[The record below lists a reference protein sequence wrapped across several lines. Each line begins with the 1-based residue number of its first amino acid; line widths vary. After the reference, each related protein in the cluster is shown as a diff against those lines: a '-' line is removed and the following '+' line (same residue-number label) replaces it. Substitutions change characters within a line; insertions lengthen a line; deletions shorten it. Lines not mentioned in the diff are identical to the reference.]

1 MIRLPFSRQF
11 FLPLIRQFCKPQIF
25 FIILFIIIFFIQNKC
40 SDTFCRHIHRCR
52 LAVEAP
58 YILSL
63 KILRLYDD
71 HIHSRST
78 KRTYHRLFP
87 DSRAYCSCMRIKRT
101 SGNCNMLRPYISA
114 ERSDD
119 PVTVLCS
126 CVGIFFYPRVLPDHM
141 QNPST
146 DT

>member
-11 FLPLIRQFCKPQIF
+11 FLPLIRQFCKPQVF
-25 FIILFIIIFFIQNKC
+25 FIMLFIIIFSFGTNVL
-40 SDTFCRHIHRCR
+40 IHF
-52 LAVEAP
+52 AAIFTDAAWP
-58 YILSL
+58 S
-63 KILRLYDD
+63 KLRISFPLRYSAFTTT
-71 HIHSRST
+71 IST
-78 KRTYHRLFP
+78 AEVPSVHTHRLFP